1 MEKVK
6 YKLRKEEKN
15 NNCILNIII
24 KEKLLSYVRLPRYP
38 YGKKVK

>member
-1 MEKVK
+1 MKKVK
-6 YKLRKEEKN
+6 YKLRKEERN

-24 KEKLLSYVRLPRYP
+24 KEKLLGYVRLPRSP